1 MKKLVPTIIFILLL
15 VGCKGQI
22 QEKKTPQKPLKVESL
37 IGEEGETV
45 ILGYMNRAN
54 LDTPE
59 FQAWFQ
65 PEYNNIKIPEGWS
78 AEYAPLAKNLEFKLF
93 LGTWCGDT
101 QRELGGM
108 FKILDL
114 LGVSNDKIE
123 MYSISEA
130 KDSPLSY
137 EKEYDI
143 LNIPT
148 LIFIENGKEINR
160 FVEFPVVNLV
170 DDFSKILKREPY
182 ENSYADF

>member
-1 MKKLVPTIIFILLL
+1 MKKSILSIYFILLII
-15 VGCKGQI
+15 GCKN
-22 QEKKTPQKPLKVESL
+22 QEPQKTTPQKPLEVESL

-54 LDTPE
+54 LNTPE

-65 PEYNNIKIPEGWS
+65 PEYDNIKIPEGW
-78 AEYAPLAKNLEFKLF
+78 AEEFKPLAKNLEFKLF

-108 FKILDL
+108 FKLLDL
-114 LGVSNDKIE
+114 MGVSQDKIE

-130 KDSPLSY
+130 KDSPLGY

-143 LNIPT
+143 LN
-148 LIFIENGKEINR
+148 
-160 FVEFPVVNLV
+160 
-170 DDFSKILKREPY
+170 
-182 ENSYADF
+182 